1 MGHVNTRSGATQ
13 RRICVVEVT
22 VYLFECVCV
31 CVGLCVRVA
40 VHVKVKF
47 VCVLLAD
54 SGQRTAGRQQVNL
67 YRLQFIELLCLINDP
82 AEM

>member
-1 MGHVNTRSGATQ
+1 M
-13 RRICVVEVT
+13 
-22 VYLFECVCV
+22 CVCM
-31 CVGLCVRVA
+31 CLCVRVA

-47 VCVLLAD
+47 VCFA
-54 SGQRTAGRQQVNL
+54 GRQRTAGRQQVNL

>member
-1 MGHVNTRSGATQ
+1 MGHVNTRSGAAQ

-22 VYLFECVCV
+22 VYLFEC
-31 CVGLCVRVA
+31 LCVRVA

-54 SGQRTAGRQQVNL
+54 SGRRTAGRQQVNL